1 MPRQRLTHTQAAQAL
16 KERLYR
22 DARVPGSEETDQQ
35 RYLSLHYDQLS
46 ELTGY
51 KRFTEV
57 FYYNV
62 RWEGWAIGIN
72 VGFGAYR
79 VVVASDEP
87 VAD

>member
-1 MPRQRLTHTQAAQAL
+1 MARQRLTHAQVAQAL

-22 DARVPGSEETDQQ
+22 DARVPGSEEADQQ
-35 RYLSLHYDQLS
+35 RYLTLTYAELS
-46 ELTGY
+46 ELSGF
-51 KRFTEV
+51 KQFVEG

-72 VGFGAYR
+72 VAFGSYG